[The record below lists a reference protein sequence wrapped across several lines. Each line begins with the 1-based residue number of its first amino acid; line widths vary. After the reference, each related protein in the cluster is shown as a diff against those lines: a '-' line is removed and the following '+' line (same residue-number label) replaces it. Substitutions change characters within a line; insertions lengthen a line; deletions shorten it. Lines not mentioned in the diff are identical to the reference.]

1 MLVIGLGKGGCNVAK
16 LFKKHKN
23 YQVVMLDEGKGIPKK
38 ETVEEY
44 DDFVYKPPKTW
55 LTKHSEALV
64 ILSGCGKIAGS
75 TLRVLE
81 PLKALKT
88 TVCYMIPEL
97 DYLSS

>member
-23 YQVVMLDEGKGIPKK
+23 YQVVVMREKGYQK

-55 LTKHSEALV
+55 LTK
-64 ILSGCGKIAGS
+64 
-75 TLRVLE
+75 
-81 PLKALKT
+81 PLKPCNPFR
-88 TVCYMIPEL
+88 VW
-97 DYLSS
+97 